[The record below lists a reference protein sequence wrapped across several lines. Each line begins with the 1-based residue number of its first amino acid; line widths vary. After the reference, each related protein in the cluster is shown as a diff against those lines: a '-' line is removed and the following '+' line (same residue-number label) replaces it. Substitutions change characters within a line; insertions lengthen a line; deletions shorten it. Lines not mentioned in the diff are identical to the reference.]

1 MKNRKV
7 IKILAIM
14 AIIVSVFVFGAFK
27 SLKYDEMLSKFQP
40 VFEILNYVQK
50 AYYDVEKVDYDKIL
64 NETLKGVMKGLD
76 DPFAWYFTPVQTT
89 ENEIETKSEYGGIG
103 AVVQY
108 NTEYDCLEVVAPMVD
123 SPAEEAGLLT
133 GDLIFEIDGHLVSE
147 TGYYESVN
155 LLRGTPG
162 TEVTVKVMR
171 KGFEEPLTITIT
183 RAKIKIKT
191 VKYSSIDYNGWDIG
205 YVRIT
210 QFSNPTY
217 EEFQKALYS
226 LIGFDAFIIDLRNN
240 PGGLLSSVLRIAS
253 LILPEGKTVITI
265 RDRNGSE
272 EVYRSWGGYF
282 SDLLKDKPIVVLVN
296 GGSASASEILTGA
309 LKDHGVATV
318 VGTKTF
324 GKAAV
329 QTVYNLSN
337 GGEIWLPTAHYL
349 TPNGSDIHLK
359 GIEPDITVEA
369 TISTNSSS
377 ELTVSKVELDP
388 ESDVQLKKA
397 LEVIEEKL
405 KLK

>member
-1 MKNRKV
+1 MKSRKFL
-7 IKILAIM
+7 KILATT
-14 AIIVSVFVFGAFK
+14 AIIISIFVFGAFK
-27 SLKYDEMLSKFQP
+27 SLKYEEMLSEFQP
-40 VFEILNYVQK
+40 VFEIMNYVQK
-50 AYYDVEKVDYDKIL
+50 SYYDVEKVDYDNIH
-64 NETLKGVMKGLD
+64 NETLKGVMKGLK
-76 DPFAWYFTPVQTT
+76 DPFAWYFTPIETN
-89 ENEIETKSEYGGIG
+89 ENTIDTKSEYGGIG

-123 SPAEEAGLLT
+123 SPAEKAGLLT
-133 GDLIFEIDGHLVSE
+133 GDLIVEIDGHLVSE

-155 LLRGTPG
+155 LLRGKPDTQV
-162 TEVTVKVMR
+162 EIKVLR
-171 KGFEEPLTITIT
+171 KGVEEPLMITIT
-183 RAKIKIKT
+183 RAEIKIKT
-191 VKYSSIDYNGWDIG
+191 VKYSHIDYNGNTIG

-210 QFSNPTY
+210 QFSEPTY
-217 EEFQKALYS
+217 EEFQKALNNVINS
-226 LIGFDAFIIDLRNN
+226 DGLIIDLRNN
-240 PGGLLSSVLRIAS
+240 PGGLLSSVLRISS

-265 RDRNGSE
+265 KDREGSQ

-282 SDLLKDKPIVVLVN
+282 SELLKTKPMVILVN

-329 QTVYNLSN
+329 QTVYHLSN

-369 TISTNSSS
+369 TASANNNS

-388 ESDVQLKKA
+388 ENDIQLKKA

-405 KLK
+405 K